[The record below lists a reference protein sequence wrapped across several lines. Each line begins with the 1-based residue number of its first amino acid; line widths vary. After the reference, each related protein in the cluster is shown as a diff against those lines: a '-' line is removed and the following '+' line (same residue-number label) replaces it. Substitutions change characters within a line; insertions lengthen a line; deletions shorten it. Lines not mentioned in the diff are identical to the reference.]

1 MVEHKMQFRQSA
13 KLQSFDQLA
22 PDESRGMLQRLY
34 GVRLFFVR
42 AAYVDKYARVLH
54 VRLYAHF
61 ADHHHAFKPRV
72 FQLARK
78 HGVDFMG
85 DLLSH
90 SLVAVIGWTHLRPR
104 YTS

>member
-1 MVEHKMQFRQSA
+1 MQFREPA

-22 PDESRGMLQRLY
+22 PDESRGMLQGFY
-34 GVRLFFVR
+34 GVPLFSVR
-42 AAYVDKYARVLH
+42 AAHVDKYPRVLH

-61 ADHHHAFKPRV
+61 ADHNHAFKPRV

-78 HGVDFMG
+78 YGVDFMG

-104 YTS
+104 CTS